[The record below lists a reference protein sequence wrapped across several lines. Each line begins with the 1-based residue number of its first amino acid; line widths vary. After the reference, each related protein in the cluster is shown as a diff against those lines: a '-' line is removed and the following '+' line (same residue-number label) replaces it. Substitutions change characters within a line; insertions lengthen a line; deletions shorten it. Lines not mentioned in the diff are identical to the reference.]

1 MQTQG
6 RAFTRQRAQWWRSTE
21 TEVGYIRVKLA
32 WFGVQRVMIAQHTLL
47 LRHEHAGQ
55 GQHRVIS
62 AVVKVTKNEEQ
73 LLRVDY
79 MQCADGVCVYDV
91 MNNNGALLFDVAVLQ
106 LGPSRPRSA
115 AEGQVSFERFPI
127 AQARDA
133 RLLKSRSSTARCA
146 RRMRSAK
153 QRRRRCGSARRRRR
167 RWWSSQADWHSCD
180 AVHALYMASQRFMPQ
195 TLHTDSE
202 GASDDDASDE
212 QPALVDSDSDAS

>member
-91 MNNNGALLFDVAVLQ
+91 MNNNGALLFDVAVLR

-133 RLLKSRSSTARCA
+133 RLLKHCVALFYR
-146 RRMRSAK
+146 
-153 QRRRRCGSARRRRR
+153 
-167 RWWSSQADWHSCD
+167 
-180 AVHALYMASQRFMPQ
+180 AVRAQDEEGEAAAAALREREA
-195 TLHTDSE
+195 
-202 GASDDDASDE
+202 AAA
-212 QPALVDSDSDAS
+212 ALVELSS